1 MTNRNKGVP
10 PQDLWEFKLLPD
22 HDECT
27 NTRQGDTENDTGGF
41 FSLSLLSWLKTV
53 NAKFYDRTS
62 GGSGGAGGG
71 VPNLMEKV
79 REYNRRKK
87 FGQHWYR
94 QTLICDGGDKIMT

>member
-1 MTNRNKGVP
+1 MSALT
-10 PQDLWEFKLLPD
+10 PD
-22 HDECT
+22 KEIQRT
-27 NTRQGDTENDTGGF
+27 ILEAF
-41 FSLSLLSWLKTV
+41 FLSLLSWLKSV

-79 REYNRRKK
+79 RGYNRRKK